1 MHTHSWRHEC
11 KTARQDERDRKTYH
25 RKTLFPTRQCEYQI
39 AQRRQE
45 ITNFYKDSIKHLKV
59 QKEYEQL
66 LTDIEESRA
75 KRMQA
80 QMFLAQ
86 SLASQ
91 EQELQSEENTE
102 DETT

>member
-1 MHTHSWRHEC
+1 MSLNLEDQQISD
-11 KTARQDERDRKTYH
+11 QDVQMSKE
-25 RKTLFPTRQCEYQI
+25 EI

>member
-1 MHTHSWRHEC
+1 MNSC
-11 KTARQDERDRKTYH
+11 
-25 RKTLFPTRQCEYQI
+25 
-39 AQRRQE
+39 
-45 ITNFYKDSIKHLKV
+45 
-59 QKEYEQL
+59 

-91 EQELQSEENTE
+91 EQELQSEEKHRR
-102 DETT
+102 

>member
-1 MHTHSWRHEC
+1 MLYTSII
-11 KTARQDERDRKTYH
+11 KTNVMSLNLEDQQISDQDVQMSKE
-25 RKTLFPTRQCEYQI
+25 EI

-102 DETT
+102 DETA

>member
-1 MHTHSWRHEC
+1 MSLNLEDQQISD
-11 KTARQDERDRKTYH
+11 QDVQMSKE
-25 RKTLFPTRQCEYQI
+25 EI

-102 DETT
+102 DETA

>member
-1 MHTHSWRHEC
+1 MSLNLEDQTISD
-11 KTARQDERDRKTYH
+11 QDVQMSKE
-25 RKTLFPTRQCEYQI
+25 EI

-91 EQELQSEENTE
+91 EQELQSEENAE

>member
-1 MHTHSWRHEC
+1 MSLNLEDQTISD
-11 KTARQDERDRKTYH
+11 QDVQMSKE
-25 RKTLFPTRQCEYQI
+25 EI

-45 ITNFYKDSIKHLKV
+45 ITSFYKDSIKHLKV
-59 QKEYEQL
+59 QKEYEEL
-66 LTDIEESRA
+66 LTAIEESRA

>member
-1 MHTHSWRHEC
+1 MSLNLEDQQISD
-11 KTARQDERDRKTYH
+11 QDVEMSK
-25 RKTLFPTRQCEYQI
+25 EEI

-102 DETT
+102 DETA

>member
-1 MHTHSWRHEC
+1 MSLNLEDQTISD
-11 KTARQDERDRKTYH
+11 QDVQMSKE
-25 RKTLFPTRQCEYQI
+25 EI

-59 QKEYEQL
+59 QKEYEEL

>member
-1 MHTHSWRHEC
+1 MSLNLEDQQISD
-11 KTARQDERDRKTYH
+11 QDVEMSK
-25 RKTLFPTRQCEYQI
+25 EEI

-66 LTDIEESRA
+66 LTDIEECRA

-91 EQELQSEENTE
+91 EKELQSEENTE
-102 DETT
+102 DETA

>member
-1 MHTHSWRHEC
+1 MSLNLEDQTISD
-11 KTARQDERDRKTYH
+11 QDVQMSKE
-25 RKTLFPTRQCEYQI
+25 EI

-59 QKEYEQL
+59 QKEYEEL
-66 LTDIEESRA
+66 LTAIEESRA

-91 EQELQSEENTE
+91 EQELQSEENAE

>member
-1 MHTHSWRHEC
+1 MSLNLEDQPISD
-11 KTARQDERDRKTYH
+11 QDVEMSK
-25 RKTLFPTRQCEYQI
+25 EEI

-45 ITNFYKDSIKHLKV
+45 ITSFYKDSIKHLKV

-66 LTDIEESRA
+66 LTDIEECRA

-91 EQELQSEENTE
+91 EKELQPEEKKEN
-102 DETT
+102 ETS